1 MINYKKYI
9 ISNSTF
15 SYFATNASDMISK
28 NELTICPVLWS
39 NGKTY
44 EELSLLKEKLDNHI
58 RNMKVLKNNSFFIT
72 LSFINKKLY
81 KRIFFSLFV
90 MTAAAFTELITLY
103 IAYPVFALL
112 SGEQRILKI

>member
-1 MINYKKYI
+1 
-9 ISNSTF
+9 
-15 SYFATNASDMISK
+15 
-28 NELTICPVLWS
+28 
-39 NGKTY
+39 
-44 EELSLLKEKLDNHI
+44 
-58 RNMKVLKNNSFFIT
+58 MKVLKNNSLFIT

-112 SGEQRILKI
+112 SGETENFKNINENFLFTNIISDGNTILIYFIAIIIF